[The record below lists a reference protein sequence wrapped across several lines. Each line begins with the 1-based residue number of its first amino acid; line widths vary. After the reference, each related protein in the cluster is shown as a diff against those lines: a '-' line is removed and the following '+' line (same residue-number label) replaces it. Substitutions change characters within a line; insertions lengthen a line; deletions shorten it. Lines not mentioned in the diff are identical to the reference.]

1 MTNMDT
7 PDAVDTDEDTV
18 VEDAV
23 EPAMG
28 YRIFLALCAFFVVL
42 TLIYW
47 FVSDYEWAG
56 TVLLA
61 LSAGLSALTG
71 GFLVLLDRRGGLRE
85 ELEVEDYEDR
95 DVLFLPHA
103 SLRPFWVGCGIVL
116 VAAGLPLGAWL
127 ILPGVVL
134 IGVGVVGLVEEGR
147 RR

>member
-1 MTNMDT
+1 MSNLDD
-7 PDAVDTDEDTV
+7 PDAVDTTEDTV

-23 EPAMG
+23 ESTVG
-28 YRIFLALCAFFVVL
+28 YRIFLALSAFFVVL
-42 TLIYW
+42 TLVYW
-47 FVSDYEWAG
+47 FASDYEWAG
-56 TVLLA
+56 SVLLA

-71 GFLVLLDRRGGLRE
+71 GFLVLVDRRGGLRE

-95 DVLFLPHA
+95 DLLFLPHA
-103 SLRPFWVGCGIVL
+103 SLRPFWIGCGIVL

-127 ILPGVVL
+127 LLPGVVL